1 MDLFDKLN
9 AALEPLGE
17 RLFLDAFVS
26 ARQSEA
32 ARQAAAVSSRK
43 AAARKAP
50 AEPAAPSR
58 ETAPIPESGDPQA
71 RPVPLAE
78 MEAFMSRDR
87 IEGADE
93 AEVQEFLKE
102 RAGYDPT
109 ELP

>member
-17 RLFLDAFVS
+17 RLFVDAFVS

-32 ARQAAAVSSRK
+32 ARQAAAVASRK
-43 AAARKAP
+43 AVRNAPPAP
-50 AEPAAPSR
+50 AKP
-58 ETAPIPESGDPQA
+58 PEKA
-71 RPVPLAE
+71 RPAGTADSGPRAVPLAE

>member
-17 RLFLDAFVS
+17 RLFVDAFVA

-32 ARQAAAVSSRK
+32 TRQAAAVASRK
-43 AAARKAP
+43 AARNAPPAP
-50 AEPAAPSR
+50 AKPREKEPSAG
-58 ETAPIPESGDPQA
+58 TADSGPRA
-71 RPVPLAE
+71 VPLAE